1 MHFHYI
7 TKSIIFRNTIMCC
20 TVIALCITLYIGI
33 GSCII
38 HCYVITI
45 YNIIII
51 SNIVI
56 NGNDRRNSI
65 YNTNSHIH
73 TVVMF
78 V

>member
-1 MHFHYI
+1 MYFHYI
-7 TKSIIFRNTIMCC
+7 TKYIIYRNTNMCC
-20 TVIALCITLYIGI
+20 TFIALCNTLYIGI
-33 GSCII
+33 GVCIT
-38 HCYVITI
+38 HCYVIAIVSIST
-45 YNIIII
+45 I